1 MTMTLLLVF
10 VFMLLTVAA
19 MSIGVMFGRAPIKG
33 SCGGLAQ
40 LGLGACE
47 ICGGDPSRC
56 ETPSG
61 TADGANASP
70 VAPQDLA
77 YDASRPEHREQ
88 P

>member
-1 MTMTLLLVF
+1 MTLLLVF

-40 LGLGACE
+40 LGLGECE
-47 ICGGDPSRC
+47 ICGGDPARC
-56 ETPSG
+56 ETGSRTG
-61 TADGANASP
+61 ERTNAVADSP
-70 VAPQDLA
+70 LDLA
-77 YDASRPEHREQ
+77 YDATRPEQHKR